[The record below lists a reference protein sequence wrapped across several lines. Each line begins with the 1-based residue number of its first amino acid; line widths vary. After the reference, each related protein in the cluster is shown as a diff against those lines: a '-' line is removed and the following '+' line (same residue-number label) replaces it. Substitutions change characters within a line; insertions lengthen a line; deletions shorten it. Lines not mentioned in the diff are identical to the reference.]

1 MSHSNKTVERR
12 PDAGAMRDLL
22 EKVKEGAVGIDE
34 AQETLAR
41 MLYEHGEDFLLD
53 VHRHHRTG
61 FPEVIFA
68 RGKSIDQ
75 ICEIVKNFLDHSGK
89 AFVSLADDRTF
100 EILRETFPHVRI
112 ARAGSLAVFA
122 TGEPPAKDLGIVG
135 VITAGTADTPF
146 AKECA
151 LLLEEIGADVIRA
164 FDFGVSGLH
173 RPFLGVRTTR
183 EADVLVV
190 FAGMDGIL
198 PTMIASLTDKPV
210 IAVPTPIGYGLGGE
224 GDTALRTMLQS
235 CIPGLVVLNIGNSIG
250 AAAAAMRVLRAVR
263 RRTHERQTR

>member
-1 MSHSNKTVERR
+1 MSRTDKSAESR
-12 PDAGAMRDLL
+12 PEAGAMKDLL
-22 EKVKEGAVGIDE
+22 EKVKEGTIGIDE
-34 AQETLAR
+34 AQEMLVRT
-41 MLYEHGEDFLLD
+41 LYEHGADFLLD
-53 VHRHHRTG
+53 IHRHNRTG
-61 FPEVIFA
+61 FPEVVFA

-75 ICEIVKNFLDHSGK
+75 IREIVKNFLEKNGK
-89 AFVSLADDRTF
+89 AFISLADDRTI
-100 EILRETFPHVRI
+100 EVLKETFPQART
-112 ARAGSLAVFA
+112 ARAGNLAVFA
-122 TGEPPAKDLGIVG
+122 MGEQPAHDLGVVG

-151 LLLEEIGADVIRA
+151 LLLEEIGAQVIRA

-173 RPFLGVRTTR
+173 RPFLGVRKMGD
-183 EADVLVV
+183 ADVLVV

-198 PTMIASLTDKPV
+198 PTMIASLTDRPV

-235 CIPGLVVLNIGNSIG
+235 CIPGLVVLNIGNSVG

-263 RRTHERQTR
+263 RRRNE

>member
-1 MSHSNKTVERR
+1 MSRANKPEENLPGEGT
-12 PDAGAMRDLL
+12 MRALL
-22 EKVKEGAVGIDE
+22 ERLTQGELGIDE
-34 AQETLAR
+34 AQEMLVR

-53 VHRHHRTG
+53 IHRHSRTG

-75 ICEIVKNFLDHSGK
+75 IREIVRSFLEKNGK
-89 AFVSLADDRTF
+89 AFVSLADEKTI
-100 EILRETFPHVRI
+100 EVLKETFPH
-112 ARAGSLAVFA
+112 ARTAQAGSLAVFA
-122 TGEPPAKDLGIVG
+122 AGGQPEKDLGIVG

-151 LLLEEIGADVIRA
+151 LLLEEIGAEVIRA

-173 RPFLGVRTTR
+173 RPFLGFRTTR
-183 EADVLVV
+183 DADVLVV

-210 IAVPTPIGYGLGGE
+210 IAVPTPVGYGLGGE

-235 CIPGLVVLNIGNSIG
+235 CIPGLVVLNIGNSVG
-250 AAAAAMRVLRAVR
+250 AAAAAMRVLKAVR
-263 RRTHERQTR
+263 RRRNE

>member
-1 MSHSNKTVERR
+1 MSRTDETAGNR
-12 PDAGAMRDLL
+12 PDAGAMKDLL
-22 EKVKEGAVGIDE
+22 EKLKEGTIEIDE
-34 AQETLAR
+34 AQEMLVR

-53 VHRHHRTG
+53 IHRDHRTG
-61 FPEVIFA
+61 FPEVVFA

-75 ICEIVKNFLDHSGK
+75 VCEIVKNFLEKNGK
-89 AFVSLADDRTF
+89 AFVSLADDRTI
-100 EILRETFPHVRI
+100 EILKETFPHART
-112 ARAGSLAVFA
+112 ARAGTLAVFA
-122 TGEPPAKDLGIVG
+122 AGGPPDRDLGVVG

-151 LLLEEIGADVIRA
+151 LLLEEIGAEVIKA

-183 EADVLVV
+183 DADVLVV

-250 AAAAAMRVLRAVR
+250 AAAAAMRILRAVR
-263 RRTHERQTR
+263 RRRNERQT

>member
-1 MSHSNKTVERR
+1 MSRKDKKAENR
-12 PDAGAMRDLL
+12 PDAGMMKDLL
-22 EKVKEGAVGIDE
+22 GKVKKGEIEIDE
-34 AQETLAR
+34 AQEMLVRT
-41 MLYEHGEDFLLD
+41 LYEHGEDFLLD
-53 VHRHHRTG
+53 IHRDSRTG
-61 FPEVIFA
+61 FPEVVFA

-75 ICEIVKNFLDHSGK
+75 IREIVRNFLERNGK
-89 AFVSLADDRTF
+89 AFISLADDQTVK
-100 EILRETFPHVRI
+100 ILEEAFPHARTS
-112 ARAGSLAVFA
+112 RAGSLAVFSTREQPA
-122 TGEPPAKDLGIVG
+122 GELGVVG

-151 LLLEEIGADVIRA
+151 LLLEEIGAEVIRA

-173 RPFLGVRTTR
+173 RPFLGVKKTR
-183 EADVLVV
+183 DADVLVV

-250 AAAAAMRVLRAVR
+250 AAAAAMRVLRAVGR
-263 RRTHERQTR
+263 RRNE